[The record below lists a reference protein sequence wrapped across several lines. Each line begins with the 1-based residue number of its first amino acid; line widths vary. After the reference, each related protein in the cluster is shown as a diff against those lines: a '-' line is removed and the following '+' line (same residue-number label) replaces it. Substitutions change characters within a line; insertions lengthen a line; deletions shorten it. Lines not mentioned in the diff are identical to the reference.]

1 MKRRGPFTMLRRVDT
16 MKFRPGFLLL
26 WGLSA
31 GIVLRQSLL
40 VPIHPRTELQPVN
53 EMSEFYK
60 V

>member
-1 MKRRGPFTMLRRVDT
+1 LRRVDT

-26 WGLSA
+26 RELSA